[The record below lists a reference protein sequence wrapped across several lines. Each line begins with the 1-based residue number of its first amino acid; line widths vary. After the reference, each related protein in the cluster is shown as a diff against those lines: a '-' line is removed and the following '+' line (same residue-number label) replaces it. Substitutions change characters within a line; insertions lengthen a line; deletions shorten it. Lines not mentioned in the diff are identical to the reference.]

1 MTLPDVQLD
10 DRRFQDLVDEM
21 RRRIAQSCPEWT
33 EHNVSDPG
41 VTLIELF
48 ASVTEMLTYRLNRVP
63 EKVHV
68 ALLDLLGIGLEPPA
82 AASADLLFRLSAPA
96 EEDIVIPQ
104 ATEAGTVRTES
115 EQSVIFQTADEF
127 TIRSLR
133 PGRYLLERGGKLK
146 EIGVAD
152 GWAKP
157 AGADRLPFATPP
169 EVGDALYLGFEAPL
183 ARLVVEVEVE
193 ASQAR
198 GVGVD
203 PTDPPLRWEVS
214 GKGDEWIEATVLEDG
229 TGGFNFGSG
238 VVELELP
245 PESGL
250 TAVAGHRMHW
260 LRCRVAEE
268 GREGR
273 SAGASY
279 SHPPE
284 IGAISAA
291 PIGAQIRA
299 SHSSRVAEEVL
310 GESDGTPSQSFR
322 LRNTPVLVPEVGE
335 TLEVRDP
342 AREEWVPWELRD
354 SFVGSGPEDL
364 HFVLDRGAGEVQLGP
379 AIRQPDGRWA
389 QHGAVPPKGAQL
401 RFTAYRHGGGRR
413 GNLAPGAV
421 SVLKSAIPGVA
432 GVTNPRPALG
442 GVDPES
448 LDSARRRAAMEIRT
462 RYRAVTAE
470 DFEYL
475 AGEASRRVA
484 RAKCLPPADGG
495 PVRLHL
501 LAQADP
507 PDRQLAFGE
516 LIPDEDLLEE
526 VAAYLDD
533 RRLVG
538 TNVELVPVPLRG
550 VSVVVDVQAEPL
562 ADPERIERDI
572 SYALYAYL
580 NPLIGGSAA
589 GPGGGWPFGRMLN
602 QGELFGLVYAVP
614 GVRYVRIMRM
624 YETDLETGDQAAQP
638 AGSNLPIEPHELIAS
653 GTHTVRVSKGDE

>member
-1 MTLPDVQLD
+1 MSLPDVQLD
-10 DRRFQDLVDEM
+10 DRQFQGLVDEM
-21 RRRIAQSCPEWT
+21 RRRIVQSCPEWT

-48 ASVTEMLTYRLNRVP
+48 ASMTEMLTYRLNRVP

-82 AASADLLFRLSAPA
+82 AAGADILFRLSAAA
-96 EEDIVIPQ
+96 ESDLVIPR

-115 EQSVIFQTADEF
+115 EQAVIFQTAEEF
-127 TIRSLR
+127 TIRALR
-133 PGRYLLERGGKLK
+133 PERYVVERSGKLK

-157 AGADRLPFATPP
+157 AGADRLPFASPP
-169 EVGDALYLGFEAPL
+169 EAGDALYLGFEAPL
-183 ARLVVEVEVE
+183 SRLLVEVEVE

-214 GKGDEWIEATVLEDG
+214 GKGDEWIPATVLEDG

-238 VVELELP
+238 TVSLELP
-245 PESGL
+245 SESGL

-260 LRCRVAEE
+260 LRCRLAEV

-273 SAGASY
+273 SVDASY

-284 IGAISAA
+284 IAAITAA
-291 PIGAQIRA
+291 PVGALVRA
-299 SHSSRVAEEVL
+299 SHSSRVIDELL

-322 LRNTPVLVPEVGE
+322 LRHHPVLVPEVGE
-335 TLEVRDP
+335 TLEVREPGGED
-342 AREEWVPWELRD
+342 WVPWEMRD
-354 SFVGSGPEDL
+354 SFVGSGPGDL

-379 AIRQPDGRWA
+379 AIRQPDGRWG
-389 QHGAVPPKGAQL
+389 QHGVVPPKGAQL

-413 GNLAPGAV
+413 GNVAPGAV
-421 SVLKSAIPGVA
+421 TVLKSAIPGVA
-432 GVTNPRPALG
+432 SVTNPRPALG
-442 GVDPES
+442 GVDPEG

-470 DFEYL
+470 DFEFL
-475 AGEASRRVA
+475 AGESSRRVA
-484 RAKCLPPADGG
+484 RAKCLAPADGG

-501 LAQADP
+501 LAKADP
-507 PDRQLAFGE
+507 PDRQLALAE
-516 LIPDEDLLEE
+516 LIPDEELLEE
-526 VAAYLDD
+526 VTAYLDE
-533 RRLVG
+533 RRLIG
-538 TNVELVPVPLRG
+538 TNLELVPVPLRG

-589 GPGGGWPFGRMLN
+589 GPSGGWAFGRMLN

-614 GVRYVRIMRM
+614 GVRFVRVLRI
-624 YETDLETGDQAAQP
+624 YETDLATGEQAAKA

-653 GTHTVRVSKGDE
+653 GTHTIRVSKGDE